1 MRRIALFSL
10 LSSSLASAEEPPK
23 WAIGVHTGATVLRG
37 AGASWSPGPSF
48 GIHASKS
55 LPSGAHLRLLA
66 RGSLLRIDDPNGL
79 WKDHSFPSSDES
91 FDAILFNQQLLLSL
105 RYAPL
110 FSTPSGDFGPIIDG
124 GIGIN
129 FAKTHADLAGLE
141 EIERITTLEP
151 LPTVMAALGL
161 QSVFP
166 QGFSLDF
173 SVAGQLFFSFDRGE
187 RGGGD
192 DLRMLIGIT
201 PGLELSGHF

>member
-1 MRRIALFSL
+1 MQRIVVLSL
-10 LSSSLASAEEPPK
+10 LSTSLVTAEEPPK
-23 WAIGVHTGATVLRG
+23 WAVGIHTGAAILRG
-37 AGASWSPGPSF
+37 EGATWSPGPSF
-48 GIHASKS
+48 GVHASKS

-66 RGSLLRIDDPNGL
+66 RGSLQRINDPNGL
-79 WKDHSFPSSDES
+79 WVDQSFSSADES

-110 FSTPSGDFGPIIDG
+110 FSTQSGDFGPILDG
-124 GIGIN
+124 AIGIN

-141 EIERITTLEP
+141 ETERITTLEA
-151 LPTVMAALGL
+151 LPTVMTALGI

-192 DLRMLIGIT
+192 NLRVLYGIT